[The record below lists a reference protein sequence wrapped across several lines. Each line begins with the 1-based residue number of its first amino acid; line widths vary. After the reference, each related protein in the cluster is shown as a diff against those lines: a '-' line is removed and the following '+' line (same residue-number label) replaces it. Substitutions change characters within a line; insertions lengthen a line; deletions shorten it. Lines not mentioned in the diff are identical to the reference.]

1 MAAFNLRH
9 PANVVGKF
17 FVDAQCLDCDL
28 CRETAPNNFR
38 RDAPQGRS
46 YVFRQPSTSE
56 ELAQCLESVDGCP
69 HEAIGNDGDQLDW
82 EACPAAPLG
91 KPIHPLPS
99 E

>member
-1 MAAFNLRH
+1 MADFNLRH

-38 RDAPQGRS
+38 RDDPQGRS
-46 YVFRQPSTSE
+46 YVFRQPSTPE

-69 HEAIGNDGDQLDW
+69 HEAIGNDGDHRDW

-91 KPIHPLPS
+91 KPIHPLPN